1 MKKPLILI
9 LSMIAA
15 AFLLTACQKV
25 TQTPAVP
32 QEFDAQ
38 RAYQDVVNQMAF
50 GPRVPDSPAHQ
61 SAVDYITSEL
71 KKAGWQVELQ
81 QTTYENHPVE
91 NITAKR
97 GDTQTP
103 IILGAH
109 YDSRMVADEDPDV
122 NLRSQPVP
130 GANDGASGV
139 AVLLELARVLPASD
153 QNVWLAFFDSEDQGH
168 IKGWDWLLGSIVY
181 ANDLKVTPKAVVV
194 IDMIGDA
201 DLNIYREKTSTK
213 TLSDEIWQAAATLG
227 YSQQFIDQEKYSM
240 LDDQTPFLEKGWNA
254 VDIIDFDYPYWHTTS
269 DTLDKV
275 SPDSLEIVGKTL
287 IEWLVENR

>member
-1 MKKPLILI
+1 MKKYWILVFAI
-9 LSMIAA
+9 LGITY
-15 AFLLTACQKV
+15 LLTACQKA
-25 TQTPAVP
+25 TPTPAVP

-38 RAYQDVVNQMAF
+38 RAYQDVTNQMAF

-61 SAVDYITSEL
+61 SAVDYISAEL

-81 QTTYENHPVE
+81 KTTYEDHPIE

-97 GDTQTP
+97 GDSKTP

-130 GANDGASGV
+130 GADDGASGV
-139 AVLLELARVLPASD
+139 AVLLELARVLPASE

-181 ANDLKVTPKAVVV
+181 ANDLKVSPQAVVV
-194 IDMIGDA
+194 IDMIGDT

-213 TLSDEIWQAAATLG
+213 MLSDQIWQAASDLG

-240 LDDQTPFLEKGWNA
+240 LDDQTPFLNKGLNA

-269 DTLDKV
+269 DTADKV
-275 SPDSLEIVGKTL
+275 SPASLEIVGKTL
-287 IEWLVENR
+287 MEWLAENR